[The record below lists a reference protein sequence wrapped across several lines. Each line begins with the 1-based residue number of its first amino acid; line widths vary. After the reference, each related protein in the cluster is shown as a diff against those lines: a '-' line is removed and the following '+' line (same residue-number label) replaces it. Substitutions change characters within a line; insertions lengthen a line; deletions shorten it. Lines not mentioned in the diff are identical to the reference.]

1 MCTEKKKKKKRKKK
15 KEKNQKVPLQISKY
29 TEKPAN

>member
-1 MCTEKKKKKKRKKK
+1 MCTEKKKKNERKK